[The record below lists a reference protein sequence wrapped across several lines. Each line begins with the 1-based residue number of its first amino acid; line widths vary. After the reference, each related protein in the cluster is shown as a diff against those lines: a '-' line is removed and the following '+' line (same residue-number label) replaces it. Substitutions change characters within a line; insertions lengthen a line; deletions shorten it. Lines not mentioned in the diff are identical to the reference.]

1 MNDPI
6 AILKRDHREAA
17 ALLKTLAS
25 GKPSATRRKTN
36 AKLVAALT
44 MHMSIEEALV
54 YPLVARRVDKE
65 EAHEGT
71 IEHGLA
77 RDGLTKMSE
86 LVDEPGYGAA
96 VAMVTAGIKHH
107 VKEEE
112 TDMFPKLK
120 AKLSRDEL
128 SALGDAV
135 VAAKKKKKR
144 ARP

>member
-6 AILKRDHREAA
+6 AILKKDHREAA
-17 ALLKTLAS
+17 ALLKALAN

-44 MHMSIEEALV
+44 LHMSIEETLV
-54 YPLVARRVDKE
+54 YPLVARASTRKKRTKARSNTVS
-65 EAHEGT
+65 
-71 IEHGLA
+71 
-77 RDGLTKMSE
+77 RDGLAKMSE

-112 TDMFPKLK
+112 TDVFPKLK

-135 VAAKKKKKR
+135 VAAKKKKR

>member
-17 ALLKTLAS
+17 ALLKALAN

-36 AKLVAALT
+36 LKLVAALT
-44 MHMSIEEALV
+44 LHMSIEESLV
-54 YPLVARRVDKE
+54 YPLIARRVGKE
-65 EAHEGT
+65 DAHEGT

-135 VAAKKKKKR
+135 VAAKKKKR